1 MKILSGLVL
10 LITMAACSTQ
20 LRVATDY
27 DVSYGFAA
35 VKTYAWLPDSDKKMP
50 DPHMDNSLMHQRLH
64 RAVDQ
69 QMAAQGYEKVA
80 LEKADVLI
88 TYHLSSNQKL
98 SVKSY
103 HNHFGYYPCHHC
115 FNSFHGGFHHGNDV
129 EVKQYRSGSFM
140 IDIIE
145 PAKRELLWRGISE
158 RRLPGEVTPQQ
169 RDQFVNETV
178 TAIIN
183 RFPPK

>member
-1 MKILSGLVL
+1 MKKVFLLVL
-10 LITMAACSTQ
+10 LMGLAACSSQ

-27 DVSYGFAA
+27 DVAYNFAA
-35 VKTYAWLPDSDKKMP
+35 IKTYAWLPAKDKKVP
-50 DPHMDNSLMHQRLH
+50 DPHMDNSLMHQRLY
-64 RAVDQ
+64 RAMEQ

-80 LEKADVLI
+80 LESADVLI
-88 TYHLSSNQKL
+88 TYQLSSNEKL

-103 HNHFGYYPCHHC
+103 RNHFGYYPCFHC
-115 FNSFHGGFHHGNDV
+115 FRAGFHHDSDI
-129 EVKQYRSGSFM
+129 EIKQYRAGSFM

-145 PAKRELLWRGISE
+145 PEKRELLWRGVSE
-158 RRLPGEVTPQQ
+158 RRLPGSVTPAQ